1 MESVLVATCLPLE
14 VVPPTEDEG
23 EAAEAVVGD
32 FDSKIEIRSLIPFFI
47 AGELMLVCLIKTFV
61 KMVSITS
68 KIVHNHALL
77 LRVPS
82 HQYNKLLNKDSL
94 L

>member
-14 VVPPTEDEG
+14 VVPPTDEG

-47 AGELMLVCLIKTFV
+47 AGELMLVCLI
-61 KMVSITS
+61 
-68 KIVHNHALL
+68 
-77 LRVPS
+77 
-82 HQYNKLLNKDSL
+82 
-94 L
+94 

>member
-47 AGELMLVCLIKTFV
+47 AGELMLVC
-61 KMVSITS
+61 
-68 KIVHNHALL
+68 
-77 LRVPS
+77 
-82 HQYNKLLNKDSL
+82 
-94 L
+94 